1 MTGDSS
7 DVLRKLLWSAVYGG
21 MGALA
26 TVASRRGASTVWRR
40 LTGEEPP
47 VKK

>member
-1 MTGDSS
+1 
-7 DVLRKLLWSAVYGG
+7 VIRKLLWTAIYGVL
-21 MGALA
+21 GALA
-26 TVASRRGASTVWRR
+26 TIAARTVASRVWRV